1 MLYLGLDSTEYQLI
15 EPNTPSDPT
24 LALSKLEELST
35 NMIRIASE
43 FKKAVDQAKELCARQ
58 VDRLQRE
65 KDSAVLAAR
74 VEAQVAALQPDG
86 SGTLPDSTLQPALD
100 NEHQKK
106 VRYNTKVFVLRIRFN
121 DLLFL
126 VCEL

>member
-106 VRYNTKVFVLRIRFN
+106 VRYNTKVFVFKN
-121 DLLFL
+121 SF
-126 VCEL
+126 